1 MRSSDIESF
10 DIELNEEDNEEED
23 DEDDDDE
30 DDNKDDSDKS
40 PLLLCSCSDPLY
52 EYKKL
57 SSSSDEFILMVC
69 TMSSSI
75 RQIASHIM

>member
-1 MRSSDIESF
+1 MHSSDIESF
-10 DIELNEEDNEEED
+10 DIELNEEDEEEEE

-30 DDNKDDSDKS
+30 DDDNDDSDKS
-40 PLLLCSCSDPLY
+40 LSLLYSCSDPLY

-69 TMSSSI
+69 TTLSST
-75 RQIASHIM
+75 R